1 MSVFQV
7 MQFTVFSWWIAV
19 NPIVFNI
26 GQINC
31 PISGRLSERPTY
43 GQKNGLIS
51 GRFIEKSVLAR
62 NTGFFMAVIGKGRL
76 GRPYGLAC
84 AACFEELAGVFVVS
98 GALHHTII
106 FMNCLHVVNR
116 LAVSLTSSANSA
128 ANGSF
133 PLTVVN
139 EIQVL
144 LTTHKS
150 TSFSKLYLTCIHVDL
165 PLERMTG
172 RPVINIR
179 RKELP

>member
-31 PISGRLSERPTY
+31 PISGRLSE
-43 GQKNGLIS
+43 
-51 GRFIEKSVLAR
+51 KSVLAR
-62 NTGFFMAVIGKGRL
+62 NICFFMAVIGKGRL

-84 AACFEELAGVFVVS
+84 AACFEEPAGVFAVS
-98 GALHHTII
+98 GALHHAII
-106 FMNCLHVVNR
+106 FMNCSLVVNR
-116 LAVSLTSSANSA
+116 LAVSLTSFANSA

-133 PLTVVN
+133 PVTVVN

-144 LTTHKS
+144 LTTHKLQ
-150 TSFSKLYLTCIHVDL
+150 SFSKLYLTCIHVDL
-165 PLERMTG
+165 PLERITG
-172 RPVINIR
+172 RHLLNVR
-179 RKELP
+179 RNELP